1 MAALTRFMMG
11 LAPVQWSRVSSV
23 SGSQMV
29 SGSRL
34 TPALHSEWKLDQ
46 SRGFSFRIFF
56 SNSVAASQNVI
67 TKEIVKNPTNLY
79 RHVDFSYK
87 FY

>member
-1 MAALTRFMMG
+1 MTRFMMG

-46 SRGFSFRIFF
+46 RRGFSFNTFF
-56 SNSVAASQNVI
+56 SNSVAASKIVI
-67 TKEIVKNPTNLY
+67 TKLIIENQTNLY

>member
-1 MAALTRFMMG
+1 MTRFMMG
-11 LAPVQWSRVSSV
+11 LAPVQWSRVSRE

-29 SGSRL
+29 SGSSP
-34 TPALHSEWKLDQ
+34 TPALHREWKLDQ

-56 SNSVAASQNVI
+56 SNSVAASHTVI
-67 TKEIVKNPTNLY
+67 IKAKIKNPTNLC
-79 RHVDFSYK
+79 RLVDFSYK